1 MHALPFSS
9 SPIEASVSML
19 HDKEGDGNGGD
30 GAGTDVSERVIDDRI
45 SGYLAEA
52 SIVRLATVTPAGRP
66 HVAPYWFATDGNRIV
81 ISTLANQTV
90 RNIRANPD
98 VAILVD
104 LGVDFGELR
113 GALIRG
119 RARLYEPD
127 DELPQT
133 VRRLVE
139 EIDRI
144 HASELEEDV
153 FFRYQ
158 RWETRNRVAIEVT
171 PSSATWFDLGRAE
184 MGRTGRDAGRPLGPD
199 AA

>member
-1 MHALPFSS
+1 
-9 SPIEASVSML
+9 ML
-19 HDKEGDGNGGD
+19 HDKVAVATATTHQES
-30 GAGTDVSERVIDDRI
+30 DVSERVIDDRI

-52 SIVRLATVTPAGRP
+52 MIVRLATVTPAGRP
-66 HVAPYWFATDGNRIV
+66 HVAPYWFATDGDRIV

-104 LGVDFGELR
+104 LGVDFRELR

-119 RARLYEPD
+119 LARLYEPG
-127 DELPQT
+127 DELPPD
-133 VRRLVE
+133 VRRLVD

-144 HASELEEDV
+144 HASELEEDE
-153 FFRYQ
+153 FLRYQ
-158 RWETRNRVAIEVT
+158 RWETRNHVAIEVT

-184 MGRTGRDAGRPLGPD
+184 MGRTGPDAGRPIGPG